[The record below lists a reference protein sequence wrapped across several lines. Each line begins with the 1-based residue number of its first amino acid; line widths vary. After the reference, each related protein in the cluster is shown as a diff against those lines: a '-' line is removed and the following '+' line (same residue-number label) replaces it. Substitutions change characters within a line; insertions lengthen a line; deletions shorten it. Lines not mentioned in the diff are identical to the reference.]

1 MGHFPWLCFFL
12 SEGTLFSWL
21 KNFMFFP
28 FPRISPKMCWLYL
41 GLQHLFHLNLDGRGL
56 LSASNCLLQKTQIS
70 CIPPMKW
77 WFYGDFMVIFIFM
90 SCIKIYPN
98 PLFCI
103 PLLKLQLH
111 PHFCIPLLQH
121 IPRFSSRLPPTL
133 AATNSVFFSQIK
145 FLTWSKVF
153 VGRTS
158 KVSSNVLYT
167 NTVIIVIMFGCVH
180 PNLYRISQCFSKQ
193 LSETKSKY
201 FPARYSTPLKI
212 PQMLLR

>member
-1 MGHFPWLCFFL
+1 
-12 SEGTLFSWL
+12 
-21 KNFMFFP
+21 
-28 FPRISPKMCWLYL
+28 
-41 GLQHLFHLNLDGRGL
+41 
-56 LSASNCLLQKTQIS
+56 
-70 CIPPMKW
+70 
-77 WFYGDFMVIFIFM
+77 M

-98 PLFCI
+98 P
-103 PLLKLQLH
+103 
-111 PHFCIPLLQH
+111 HFCIPLLQH
-121 IPRFSSRLPPTL
+121 VPRFSSRLPPTL

-193 LSETKSKY
+193 LSESKSKY
-201 FPARYSTPLKI
+201 FPARYSTPQKI
-212 PQMLLR
+212 PQMLLRYLDRDNIWQNMVFIHFPHVLYLFHKFSTYFLTYGYGSIPIIYHF